1 MTGQGGKGGQGSLRR
16 RLTLARRDLA
26 RTRLTWTWLRA
37 VVRSLVVSFVALTV
51 TLALVPGRQV
61 PEGDVTSVVL
71 LVLAVL
77 LVGALLRPL
86 LTRITVITGVFGLL
100 LTGFLAQSVVL
111 GVALALVPSIEPIDF
126 PEIVLAAWLVAIVAA
141 VLNWV
146 VDASSEEV
154 FLAQVLGRSV
164 RTARRTEVSGPGL
177 LVVQLDGVSEPL
189 LRQAAAA
196 GSMPYLT
203 GLLRS
208 GDYRL
213 RTWHTG
219 IPSTTPAGQAVLLHG
234 EEAAVPGFRWYDKAA
249 GRVVRAS
256 RPDDAAEVEAAFT
269 DGRGLLAGGGTSV
282 ATIFSGDAGLRA
294 LTMSHAR
301 LPGSERGAA
310 EYAASRSGFVR
321 SIVLFVGEILTEWYQ
336 ARRQRHRDVVPRVDR
351 GGTFR
356 LLRGL
361 TTVVLKD
368 LSVAIVADQLARGVP
383 VVWVDFLDY
392 DEVAHHAGPTRAE
405 SMHTLESLD
414 RALRFLAELA
424 EEVGRDYE
432 IAVVSDHGQTQG
444 ATFRQLT
451 GRSLAQAV
459 RELVEPGEGGTGSV
473 ADDDE
478 HRAPAETLAP
488 ANLLRAG
495 GARGHGL
502 VERSAA
508 TREPARPADVPQVQV
523 LASGGLAHLYVCD
536 RPGRLTRA
544 EVEAALPALLPG
556 LCALEHVGVVVT
568 RRDDGALVV
577 ENGRGRRAVA
587 PDGSVAPASA
597 ADGDD
602 PLAVYGPGAAADL
615 AALERK
621 QHVGDVVLLAR
632 YDPRLDEVA
641 AFEELVGSHGGIGGP
656 QTLALFA
663 HPEHWD
669 VPEGRLGGTDVHRV
683 LVERL
688 VTLGLRDDEP
698 VATEP
703 AEVGR

>member
-1 MTGQGGKGGQGSLRR
+1 
-16 RLTLARRDLA
+16 
-26 RTRLTWTWLRA
+26 
-37 VVRSLVVSFVALTV
+37 
-51 TLALVPGRQV
+51 
-61 PEGDVTSVVL
+61 
-71 LVLAVL
+71 
-77 LVGALLRPL
+77 
-86 LTRITVITGVFGLL
+86 
-100 LTGFLAQSVVL
+100 
-111 GVALALVPSIEPIDF
+111 
-126 PEIVLAAWLVAIVAA
+126 
-141 VLNWV
+141 
-146 VDASSEEV
+146 
-154 FLAQVLGRSV
+154 
-164 RTARRTEVSGPGL
+164 
-177 LVVQLDGVSEPL
+177 
-189 LRQAAAA
+189 
-196 GSMPYLT
+196 
-203 GLLRS
+203 
-208 GDYRL
+208 
-213 RTWHTG
+213 
-219 IPSTTPAGQAVLLHG
+219 
-234 EEAAVPGFRWYDKAA
+234 
-249 GRVVRAS
+249 
-256 RPDDAAEVEAAFT
+256 
-269 DGRGLLAGGGTSV
+269 
-282 ATIFSGDAGLRA
+282 
-294 LTMSHAR
+294 MSHAR

-321 SIVLFVGEILTEWYQ
+321 SIVVFVGEVLTEWYQ

-451 GRSLAQAV
+451 GRSLADAV
-459 RELVEPGEGGTGSV
+459 RELVEPGEGGRSV
-473 ADDDE
+473 GDDE

-502 VERSAA
+502 VDRSAA
-508 TREPARPADVPQVQV
+508 TREPPRADDVPQVQV
-523 LASGGLAHLYVCD
+523 LASGGLAHLYLCD
-536 RPGRLTRA
+536 HPGRLTRA

-577 ENGRGRRAVA
+577 ENGRGRRVVA
-587 PDGSVAPASA
+587 PDGSLDPAA
-597 ADGDD
+597 ADDGDD

-615 AALERK
+615 LALERK

-632 YDPRLDEVA
+632 YDHRLDEVA
-641 AFEELVGSHGGIGGP
+641 AFEELVGSHGGLGGP

-663 HPEHWD
+663 HPVHWP
-669 VPEGRLGGTDVHRV
+669 VPEGRLTGLDVHRV

-688 VTLGLRDDEP
+688 VALGLRDDEP
-698 VATEP
+698 AEATEP
-703 AEVGR
+703 AGPEVAR